1 MTNMKPMFLILL
13 LEIIQCLQYIDQ
25 DLQGKMKLV
34 SCIYLTRDRLSK
46 DEVLL
51 QLSRIH
57 FLKYLILKRL
67 II

>member
-13 LEIIQCLQYIDQ
+13 LEIIKCLQYIDE